1 MRRAT
6 NIQRKKLVSLGV
18 CFGKFTKTKK
28 FKLHI
33 TSLDILAQYARVRF
47 CAPHFF
53 DFSSRP
59 FSLFVGCSTRSG

>member
-6 NIQRKKLVSLGV
+6 NVQRKKLVSLGV

-33 TSLDILAQYARVRF
+33 TSLDILSQYARVRQ
-47 CAPHFF
+47 
-53 DFSSRP
+53 
-59 FSLFVGCSTRSG
+59 LFVCCGMHVRSHLL